1 MKKCYVILGRCLL
14 SQCTTF
20 LPHDPTAKLS
30 ALISRPSVR
39 HVVVLLQQQT
49 MQRPNGHANTTF

>member
-1 MKKCYVILGRCLL
+1 LHEKMLCGDLGRCLL

-39 HVVVLLQQQT
+39 HVVVL
-49 MQRPNGHANTTF
+49 TTNNATA